1 MVAALEQYLETE
13 HQLTLSDDSITVI
26 PLEGEGKVEER
37 IQKLYLQLISNL
49 EWLEA
54 ISSADIILWGTHS
67 QGTPV
72 SVMLLHQLLQRGHI
86 HLHRQAVCTLA
97 MAGISHGP
105 FPSLQG
111 SLIVK
116 YFEADAARELF
127 DFMDSN
133 SDISQKFRD
142 SLQSILNKGIKLVLV
157 GSLQDQVVPLYSA
170 ILTSVSHSNILRAVY
185 IDKHVYSEDDFLIN
199 LVIFALRLRN
209 AGIPDHGLLVHV
221 SEVLAGSIYA
231 FEGGH
236 STIYEEVDVYMLAV
250 RYLFDTPG
258 VSPLAQQQQKRQP
271 PSSLPRSPA
280 NIKNLS
286 LLQQQQQLE
295 EVRMEPF
302 KAKLRL
308 NPYYLPWVLRGI
320 FEDAII
326 SKEEWTSKELGRL
339 HELFLRWA
347 PTSARLREFKFRLE
361 PLKDHIFG
369 SS

>member
-1 MVAALEQYLETE
+1 MAGALEHYLETE
-13 HQLTLSDDSITVI
+13 HQVTLSDDSITVI

-37 IQKLYLQLISNL
+37 VQKLHLQLISNL

-72 SVMLLHQLLQRGHI
+72 SIMLLHQLLQRGHI
-86 HLHRQAVCTLA
+86 HLDRQSVCLLA
-97 MAGISHGP
+97 MAGIGHGP

-111 SLIVK
+111 SLI

-142 SLQSILNKGIKLVLV
+142 SLKSILNKGIKMVLV

-170 ILTSVSHSNILRAVY
+170 IMTGISHPNILRAVY
-185 IDKHVYSEDDFLIN
+185 IDKHVYSEDDFLMN
-199 LVIFALRLRN
+199 LVIFALKLRN
-209 AGIPDHGLLVHV
+209 AGIPDHGLLIHV

-236 STIYEEVDVYMLAV
+236 STIYEELDVYTLAV

-258 VSPLAQQQQKRQP
+258 ISPLKQQQQQQQQQAA
-271 PSSLPRSPA
+271 STSLPRSA
-280 NIKNLS
+280 NNKNIS
-286 LLQQQQQLE
+286 LLQQQE
-295 EVRMEPF
+295 DETRMDHF
-302 KAKLRL
+302 KASLRL
-308 NPYYLPWVLRGI
+308 NPYYLPWVLRGL
-320 FEDAII
+320 FEDSTIT
-326 SKEEWTSKELGRL
+326 KEGWASKELARL
-339 HELFLRWA
+339 HELFLQWA